1 MHLCTCHKHHPNVS
15 CGAWW
20 FEQRNKKVVGEPSQR
35 CSEPESA
42 RLTAA
47 TTEQILCIVSTLPH
61 FSLCTDTVYTTHA
74 SSPTVLTSHLPVL
87 YRSTV
92 HTSPPHSLYSL
103 VLHSDFGEFGISKQ
117 HKISSHPT

>member
-1 MHLCTCHKHHPNVS
+1 MDLC
-15 CGAWW
+15 
-20 FEQRNKKVVGEPSQR
+20 VVINITPITRFPMVHGGSNSGTRKMSER

-92 HTSPPHSLYSL
+92 HNSAPHSLYSL
-103 VLHSDFGEFGISKQ
+103 ALHSDCGEFGISKQ